1 MCQPAQESPFM
12 AESHAT
18 SLGKRDRVH
27 ADRPL
32 NSASQE
38 NKLIESQDE
47 HG

>member
-1 MCQPAQESPFM
+1 MCQPAQESPFK
-12 AESHAT
+12 AENSAT

-38 NKLIESQDE
+38 KKLIESHDE